1 MPLNPLRIITND
13 AELTN
18 SPKKEIKEIKLI
30 TFLDFLAN
38 KYLFA
43 IRVDT
48 FILVNLINR
57 VLKIITID
65 RFYLEVL

>member
-1 MPLNPLRIITND
+1 MPLKPLRIITND
-13 AELTN
+13 AELTS